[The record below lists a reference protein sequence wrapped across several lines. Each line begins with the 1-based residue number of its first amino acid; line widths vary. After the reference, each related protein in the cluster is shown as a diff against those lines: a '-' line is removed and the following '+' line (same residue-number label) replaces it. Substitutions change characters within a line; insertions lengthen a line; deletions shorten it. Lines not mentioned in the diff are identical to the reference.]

1 MRTTVMSSRK
11 VASAKA
17 RRAEGVRAAAANGAD
32 AVPAAWPGTCKVPDN
47 YTKRTTPKVR
57 TSRGSR
63 TALVRVRPANAL
75 PHAHPNSRPYDG
87 ASLGLRKWART
98 LTSRAIATKK

>member
-87 ASLGLRKWART
+87 ASFGLRKWART
-98 LTSRAIATKK
+98 LTSRAIAPKK